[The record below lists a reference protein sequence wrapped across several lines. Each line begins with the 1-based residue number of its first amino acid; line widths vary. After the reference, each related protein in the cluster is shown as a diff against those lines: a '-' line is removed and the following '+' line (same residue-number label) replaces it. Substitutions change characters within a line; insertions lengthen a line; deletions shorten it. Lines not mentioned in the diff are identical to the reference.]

1 MENASKAL
9 LIAGAILI
17 CILLIGVGMLIYS
30 NAIQN
35 IEGGMSSMDENA
47 KLQFNI
53 KFTQYEGK
61 KSGANVRAL
70 IGNIITNNS
79 TNQDVDGKLVELV
92 IENTSFKPT
101 TSDLKM
107 DEMSA
112 ERAKINTGAQYNVV
126 LSHSKDGLV
135 NKVTVTKV
143 TNSNS

>member
-1 MENASKAL
+1 MENAAKAL

-17 CILLIGVGMLIYS
+17 CILLIGVGMLIYN

-112 ERAKINTGAQYNVV
+112 EKAKINTGAQYNVV
-126 LSHSKDGLV
+126 ISYSKDGLV

>member
-1 MENASKAL
+1 
-9 LIAGAILI
+9 
-17 CILLIGVGMLIYS
+17 MLIYN

-112 ERAKINTGAQYNVV
+112 EKAKINTGAQYNVV
-126 LSHSKDGLV
+126 ISYSKDGLV

-143 TNSNS
+143 TNNNT

>member
-1 MENASKAL
+1 MENAAKAL

-17 CILLIGVGMLIYS
+17 CILLIGVGMLIYN

-112 ERAKINTGAQYNVV
+112 EKAKINTGAQYNVV
-126 LSHSKDGLV
+126 ISYSKDGLV

-143 TNSNS
+143 TNSNY